1 MSALDLCER
10 ETVTL
15 ATHDGP
21 EQVTSWRYRDL
32 ACHQGIGGE
41 AGRWVITHLP
51 SGLCFTQL
59 GSFEKIEDAAAALVE
74 TALLRNDWPYIE
86 RDDLRRIAEQV
97 GPIFVKH
104 NAKPRLSRYGGNK
117 YGPGNKV
124 VGRPLNGF
132 DSIMRRS

>member
-10 ETVTL
+10 ETIVV

-21 EQVTSWRYRDL
+21 DAIPSWRYRDL
-32 ACHQGIGGE
+32 ACHNGLGGE

-51 SGLCFTQL
+51 SGLAFTQL

-74 TALLRNDWPYIE
+74 VALLRNDWPYIE
-86 RDDLRRIAEQV
+86 RDDLQRIAEQV
-97 GPIFVKH
+97 RPIFRKH
-104 NAKPRLSRYGGNK
+104 NAKPRLSRHGGTI
-117 YGPGNKV
+117 YGPGKKV

-132 DSIMRRS
+132 DGLEKR